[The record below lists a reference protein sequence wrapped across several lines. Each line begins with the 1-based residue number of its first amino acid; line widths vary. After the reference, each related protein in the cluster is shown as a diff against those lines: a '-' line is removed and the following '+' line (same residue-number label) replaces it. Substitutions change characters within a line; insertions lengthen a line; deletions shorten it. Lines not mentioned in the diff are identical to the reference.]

1 MPAFAYAAGND
12 MIRFNEDNEVLRE
25 DEYRVIIAGLAMD
38 ADIEHSMDELEA
50 LVETA
55 GGIAVGRLLQNRP
68 TPDPRSFIGEGK
80 VQELKEF
87 IEAND
92 CNMAVFDNE
101 LSPSQMRALQE
112 DLGVKVLD
120 RSGLILDIFAQ
131 RAQTREGQLQ
141 VELAQYHYLMPRLTG
156 MWTHLVRQT
165 ASGGGSP
172 IGTRGP
178 GETQLET
185 DRRHIRK
192 KIQKLEEELEAVRKV
207 RATQRRQREKNA
219 VPVVALVGYTNA
231 GKSSIL
237 NALTDAGIPANNRLF
252 DTLDTTTRHLKL
264 EDAEEILLSD
274 TVGFIRKLPHHLV
287 EAFKATLEELK
298 YADVLLHV
306 IDISNPDWESQA
318 KIVDDL
324 IEELGAQNTPCIRV
338 FNKCDAYLGV
348 LPHGENVVCISA
360 RTGEG
365 LDRLK
370 KAISAILNAD
380 KYHAIFRIPYHR
392 GDLVSLLQ
400 SDAAVLQLEYAE
412 DGTVIEAIVKPEMW
426 GRVKQFSNIPER
438 EKEAWE

>member
-1 MPAFAYAAGND
+1 MEEQRVKIERAA
-12 MIRFNEDNEVLRE
+12 L
-25 DEYRVIIAGLAMD
+25 AGLAAGSMLP
-38 ADIEHSMDELEA
+38 ADRSTDISMDELEA

-55 GGIAVGRLLQNRP
+55 GGVAVGRLLQNRP

-264 EDAEEILLSD
+264 EATEEILLSD

-324 IEELGAQNTPCIRV
+324 ITELGAQETPCIRV
-338 FNKCDAYLGV
+338 FNKCDAYMGV
-348 LPHGENVVCISA
+348 LPHGENTVCISA

-370 KAISAILNAD
+370 KAISDILNAD
-380 KYHAIFRIPYHR
+380 KYHAIFRIPYSR
-392 GDLVSLLQ
+392 GDIVSLLQ
-400 SDAAVLQLEYAE
+400 AEAAVLQLEYAE
-412 DGTVIEAIVKPEMW
+412 DGTVMEAIVKPEIW

-438 EKEAWE
+438 QKEAWE